1 MHHPDVEAV
10 SVGAILSTYQRVRV
24 EHVSVSSLPCLA
36 SPEGTCSCRRLGL
49 TPLSYL
55 WQRDQGELLQEMV
68 DCGVNAI
75 LIKVAGIGLKPHHLG
90 QSLAQ
95 MQPVL
100 QKLVRWFLL

>member
-1 MHHPDVEAV
+1 M
-10 SVGAILSTYQRVRV
+10 L
-24 EHVSVSSLPCLA
+24 
-36 SPEGTCSCRRLGL
+36 
-49 TPLSYL
+49 
-55 WQRDQGELLQEMV
+55 

-100 QKLVRWFLL
+100 QNLVRRAILWDPRSEYLHPLLQHTRFGSHICGEGGEYETLTLDCPAFKKRIVL